1 MDSRATDPS
10 QLLPRQWLPSA
21 QFLRTFRLV
30 GATSLFLF
38 LSLWFIYG
46 FLINSDNLKAFGL
59 QQMGVEAIG
68 ERGHFYLEGS
78 KSPQL
83 QPIGD
88 TFSHDGH
95 IYAAK
100 QPGQFMAGAVA
111 YFFLHKLGLNY
122 VTHYLLTAALVT
134 FLTTSALTALAAVA
148 VFRIARDLEDEP
160 SSICWPL
167 IATLIFGL
175 ATTALP
181 YSGIAHHDAIAT
193 AYLVLAVYLVLRL
206 SRANLPPRAS
216 TWAAGGAGLLL
227 GLTVTTSMLPFFMV
241 LVVGAFFISLGK
253 WKLLPAFIAGAIVG
267 IAPLLFYDGISF
279 GNPFLLPNVA
289 GKYSDTYFHLKW
301 SNFSDKLRFY
311 AKFITLYVPVFW
323 LGLAGLICLSR
334 KHVRES
340 GLFLS
345 LILVLSFY
353 VLNIDSVG
361 TCNYGPRYLLP
372 AMPFATIG
380 IIGFRHIRL
389 KPLRFVISG
398 LVIAVI
404 LYSMFVNVVGAMHGA
419 MYCDLGRFA
428 LVPYL
433 HAMTHGQMRSFPL
446 AAWLF
451 FPALLCYVPVLKK
464 LSETRF
470 AATISLLAGIFFYF
484 STSPDQR
491 VFDYTH
497 RIAQAL
503 LSGHVGLLGSPGSW
517 LPELVPVG
525 KEYYSVFPLGA
536 VLVNIPTAILQKMG
550 LVRSWPSRE
559 LAAALA
565 GGCVYFFYR
574 LSHVAEMS
582 RSRRVL
588 VGLFPI
594 FATWSWCDLGFA
606 GAWQIALGF
615 ALVGQAACLYHT
627 LVRRNPLL
635 AGVWFAVAFGN
646 RTELILTLP
655 VYVYFWISP
664 AAGRPGYDS
673 LPAGTESIWRRL
685 AALRPRLITLSRFLS
700 IPMILLLLTAA
711 YNLVRFGSVTDFGYA
726 RIPGLL
732 NEPWYRYGL
741 FSFHYIRWNAY
752 EMLFRGMIDMPVFP
766 YLRPIP
772 FGCSIFIASPFLF
785 LLFREGGKR
794 RTLCWIVIAVLTLFL
809 WCHGNTGGWQFSY
822 RYGMILLPWMFL
834 LIVENGGRKIAAS
847 EATLFI
853 VSVAVNA
860 IAVYEFL
867 WAKIIH
873 V

>member
-1 MDSRATDPS
+1 MDSPATDS
-10 QLLPRQWLPSA
+10 LRLPRRWFPSV
-21 QFLRTFRLV
+21 QFLRAFRFI
-30 GATSLFLF
+30 GTTSPFLF

-59 QQMGVEAIG
+59 QQLGVEAIG

-78 KSPQL
+78 KSAQL
-83 QPIGD
+83 QPAGD
-88 TFSHDGH
+88 TFSHGGH

-100 QPGQFMAGAVA
+100 QPGQFMAGAIA

-122 VTHYLLTAALVT
+122 VKHYLLTAALVT
-134 FLTTSALTALAAVA
+134 FLTTSALTALAAVV
-148 VFRIARDLEDEP
+148 VFRIARDLGSEP
-160 SSICWPL
+160 SSIRWPL
-167 IATLIFGL
+167 ITALIFGL
-175 ATTALP
+175 ATTVLP

-193 AYLVLAVYLVLRL
+193 AYLVLAAYLVLHL
-206 SRANLPPRAS
+206 WRANLPPRAS
-216 TWAAGGAGLLL
+216 AWAAGGAGLLL
-227 GLTVTTSMLPFFMV
+227 GLTVTTSMLPFLMV

-253 WKLLPAFIAGAIVG
+253 WTLLPPFVAGAIAG
-267 IAPLLFYDGISF
+267 LAPLLVYDGINF
-279 GNPFLLPNVA
+279 GDPFLLPNVA
-289 GKYSDTYFHLKW
+289 GKYSDTYFHLEW

-311 AKFITLYVPVFW
+311 ARFSTLYVPVFW
-323 LGLAGLICLSR
+323 LGLAGLICLWR
-334 KHVRES
+334 KHPRES
-340 GLFLS
+340 ELFLA

-353 VLNIDSVG
+353 ILNIDSVG

-372 AMPFATIG
+372 AMPFAAIG
-380 IIGFRHIRL
+380 IIGFQHVRL
-389 KPLRFVISG
+389 KPLRFALSG
-398 LVIAVI
+398 LVIAVS
-404 LYSMFVNVVGAMHGA
+404 LYSIFVNVVGAMHGA

-428 LVPYL
+428 VIPYL

-451 FPALLCYVPVLKK
+451 FPAIFCYVPALKK
-464 LSETRF
+464 LSEARF
-470 AATISLLAGIFFYF
+470 AAAISLLAGIFFYF
-484 STSPDQR
+484 STSPDQH

-517 LPELVPVG
+517 LPELVPIG

-550 LVRSWPSRE
+550 LVRSWPARE
-559 LAAALA
+559 LAAVLA

-582 RSRRVL
+582 RARRGL
-588 VGLFPI
+588 VSLFPI
-594 FATWSWCDLGFA
+594 FATWSWCNLGFA

-615 ALVGQAACLYHT
+615 ALLGQAACLYYT

-655 VYVYFWISP
+655 VYVYFWLSP
-664 AAGRPGYDS
+664 AAGSPSDDS
-673 LPAGTESIWRRL
+673 LPPWTESIWRRL
-685 AALRPRLITLSRFLS
+685 DAMRPRLMALSRFLS
-700 IPMILLLLTAA
+700 VPAILLLFTAA

-726 RIPGLL
+726 RIPGVL
-732 NEPWYRYGL
+732 NEMWYRYGL
-741 FSFHYIRWNAY
+741 FSFHAIRWNAY
-752 EMLFRGMIDMPVFP
+752 EMLFRGMIDMPEFP
-766 YLRPIP
+766 YLRPTA

-794 RTLCWIVIAVLTLFL
+794 STVCWIVIAVLTLFL

-834 LIVENGGRKIAAS
+834 LIVENGGRKITTS
-847 EATLFI
+847 EAALFI
-853 VSVAVNA
+853 VSAAVNA

-873 V
+873 A

>member
-1 MDSRATDPS
+1 MHNPATDS
-10 QLLPRQWLPSA
+10 LRLLPRHWFPSV
-21 QFLRTFRLV
+21 QFSRAFRLI
-30 GATSLFLF
+30 GTTSLFLF

-78 KSPQL
+78 KSAQL
-83 QPIGD
+83 RPLGD
-88 TFSHDGH
+88 TFSHGGH

-100 QPGQFMAGAVA
+100 QPGQFMAGAIV

-122 VTHYLLTAALVT
+122 VQHYLLTAALVT

-148 VFRIARDLEDEP
+148 VFRIARDLADEP
-160 SSICWPL
+160 SSIRWPL
-167 IATLIFGL
+167 ITALIFGL
-175 ATTALP
+175 ATTVLP

-193 AYLVLAVYLVLRL
+193 AYLVLAVYLVSRL
-206 SRANLPPRAS
+206 WRANLPPRAS
-216 TWAAGGAGLLL
+216 AWAAGGVGLLL
-227 GLTVTTSMLPFFMV
+227 GVTVTTSMLPFPMV
-241 LVVGAFFISLGK
+241 LVVGVFFISLGK
-253 WKLLPAFIAGAIVG
+253 WKLLPPFVAGAIAGLV
-267 IAPLLFYDGISF
+267 PLLLYDGISF

-289 GKYSDTYFHLKW
+289 GKYSDTYFHLNW
-301 SNFSDKLRFY
+301 SNFTDKLQFY
-311 AKFITLYVPVFW
+311 ARFITLYVPVFW
-323 LGLAGLICLSR
+323 LGLAGLICLWR
-334 KHVRES
+334 KHPRETW
-340 GLFLS
+340 LFLA

-353 VLNIDSVG
+353 ILNIDSVG

-372 AMPFATIG
+372 AMPFAAIG
-380 IIGFRHIRL
+380 IIGFRHVRL
-389 KPLRFVISG
+389 KSLRFALSG
-398 LVIAVI
+398 LVIAVS
-404 LYSMFVNVVGAMHGA
+404 LYSMFVNVVGAVHGA
-419 MYCDLGRFA
+419 MYCDLARFA

-451 FPALLCYVPVLKK
+451 FPAILCYVPALKK
-464 LSETRF
+464 LSESRF
-470 AATISLLAGIFFYF
+470 AVTVSLLAAIFFYF
-484 STSPDQR
+484 STRADHGI
-491 VFDYTH
+491 FDYTH
-497 RIAQAL
+497 RIAQAF
-503 LSGHVGLLGSPGSW
+503 LSGHVGLFGSPGRW
-517 LPELVPVG
+517 LAELVPVG

-550 LVRSWPSRE
+550 LVRSWPARE
-559 LAAALA
+559 LAAVLA

-582 RSRRVL
+582 RARRVL
-588 VGLFPI
+588 VSLFPI
-594 FATWSWCDLGFA
+594 FATWSWCNLGFA
-606 GAWQIALGF
+606 GAWQMALGF
-615 ALVGQAACLYHT
+615 ALLGQAACLYYT

-635 AGVWFAVAFGN
+635 AGVWFAIAFGN

-655 VYVYFWISP
+655 VYIYFWLSP
-664 AAGRPGYDS
+664 LARSPGVDS
-673 LPAGTESIWRRL
+673 LPTWTESICGRL
-685 AALRPRLITLSRFLS
+685 GALRPRLMDLGLFLS
-700 IPMILLLLTAA
+700 IPAILLLFTAA
-711 YNLVRFGSVTDFGYA
+711 YNLVRFGSVADFGYA
-726 RIPGLL
+726 RIPGVL

-741 FSFHYIRWNAY
+741 FSFHYIRWNSY
-752 EMLFRGMIDMPVFP
+752 EMLFRGMIDMQEFP

-785 LLFREGGKR
+785 LLFREGGKH

-822 RYGMILLPWMFL
+822 RYGMILLPWMFV
-834 LIVENGGRKIAAS
+834 LIVENGGRKITTS
-847 EATLFI
+847 EAALFI
-853 VSVAVNA
+853 VSAAVNA

>member
-1 MDSRATDPS
+1 MHSPAPDSLRLPRHWFPSVQFSRA
-10 QLLPRQWLPSA
+10 
-21 QFLRTFRLV
+21 FRLI
-30 GATSLFLF
+30 GTTNLFLF

-46 FLINSDNLKAFGL
+46 FLINSDNLKAFRL
-59 QQMGVEAIG
+59 QQIGVEAIG

-78 KSPQL
+78 KSAQL
-83 QPIGD
+83 QPLGD

-95 IYAAK
+95 IYPAK
-100 QPGQFMAGAVA
+100 QPGQFMAGAIA

-122 VTHYLLTAALVT
+122 VEHYLLTAALVT

-148 VFRIARDLEDEP
+148 VFRIARDLEDDL
-160 SSICWPL
+160 SSIRWPL
-167 IATLIFGL
+167 ITALIFGL
-175 ATTALP
+175 ATTVLP

-193 AYLVLAVYLVLRL
+193 AYLVLAVYLALRL
-206 SRANLPPRAS
+206 WRANLPPQAAAW
-216 TWAAGGAGLLL
+216 TAGGAGLLL

-253 WKLLPAFIAGAIVG
+253 WKLLLPFVTGAIAGL
-267 IAPLLFYDGISF
+267 APLLVYNGISF

-289 GKYSDTYFHLKW
+289 GKYPDTYFHLNW
-301 SNFSDKLRFY
+301 SNFTDKLRFY
-311 AKFITLYVPVFW
+311 ARFVTLYVPVFW
-323 LGLAGLICLSR
+323 LGLAGLICLWR
-334 KHVRES
+334 KHRRES
-340 GLFLS
+340 GLFLA

-353 VLNIDSVG
+353 ILNIDSAG

-372 AMPFATIG
+372 AMPFAAIG

-389 KPLRFVISG
+389 KPAQFALSG
-398 LVIAVI
+398 LVIAVS
-404 LYSMFVNVVGAMHGA
+404 LYSIFVNVVGAMHGA

-428 LVPYL
+428 LIPYL
-433 HAMTHGQMRSFPL
+433 DAMTHGQMRSFPL

-451 FPALLCYVPVLKK
+451 FPAILCYVPALKS
-464 LSETRF
+464 LSEPRF
-470 AATISLLAGIFFYF
+470 AAAISLLAGIFFYF
-484 STSPDQR
+484 STSPDQH

-550 LVRSWPSRE
+550 LVRSWPARE

-565 GGCVYFFYR
+565 AGCVYFFYR

-582 RSRRVL
+582 RACRVL
-588 VGLFPI
+588 VSLFPI
-594 FATWSWCDLGFA
+594 FATWSWCNLGFA

-615 ALVGQAACLYHT
+615 ALLGQAACLYYT

-655 VYVYFWISP
+655 VYVYFWLSP
-664 AAGRPGYDS
+664 AAGGPSDDS
-673 LPAGTESIWRRL
+673 LPPWTESIWRRL
-685 AALRPRLITLSRFLS
+685 GAMRPRLIDLSRFLS
-700 IPMILLLLTAA
+700 IPAILLLFTAA

-726 RIPGLL
+726 RIPGVL
-732 NEPWYRYGL
+732 NEMWYRYGL
-741 FSFHYIRWNAY
+741 FSFHAIRWNAY
-752 EMLFRGMIDMPVFP
+752 EMLFRGMIDMPEFP
-766 YLRPIP
+766 YLRPTA
-772 FGCSIFIASPFLF
+772 FGCLIFIASPFLF

-794 RTLCWIVIAVLTLFL
+794 STLCWIVIAALTLFL

-834 LIVENGGRKIAAS
+834 LIVENGGRKIAKS
-847 EATLFI
+847 EAALFI

-860 IAVYEFL
+860 IAVYAFL
-867 WAKIIH
+867 WAKIIR